1 MEGVKNRMFS
11 RDIGIDLGT
20 ANTLIFMRNKGI
32 ILREPSVVAVD
43 VNTDTV
49 LAVGLQAKDM
59 IGRTPGSIV
68 AVSPLKDGVIA
79 NFDITATMLKHF
91 IRKTV
96 KTGLFSKRPRVVV
109 CIPVGVTEVERRAV
123 EDAACQAG
131 ARDVE
136 LIQEPMAAAIG
147 AGLPVAEPTGSM
159 VVDIGGGTSEIAIIS
174 LGDVV
179 TSQSVRVAGNKFD
192 EAIVSYIKKKYNLL
206 IGERTAENIKIQVGS
221 AFPYPDEGTI
231 EIKGRNLVDGLPK
244 HIEISSEEV
253 REALSDPLNLIID
266 AIRGTLEK
274 TPPELAADIIDHGIM
289 LTGGG
294 ALLRGM
300 SQLISQ
306 ETKIMVNVA
315 ENPLDCVVDGTG
327 KRLDLVLPKSYYRA
341 KNS

>member
-1 MEGVKNRMFS
+1 MFS

-20 ANTLIFMRNKGI
+20 ANTLIFMKNKGI

-91 IRKTV
+91 IRKTI

-174 LGDVV
+174 LGDIV

-192 EAIVSYIKKKYNLL
+192 ESIVSYIKKKYNLL

-221 AFPYPDEGTI
+221 AFPYPDESSI

-300 SQLISQ
+300 SQLIAQ
-306 ETKIMVNVA
+306 ETNIMVNVA

-327 KRLDLVLPKSYYRA
+327 KRLDLVLPKSYYRS